1 MDCLD
6 DFYQL
11 DGLEVFNTGD
21 SFDMPIQLYDTATS
35 AAFEIPENA
44 TFAAQLND
52 QYGNMIAT
60 LSAIRVPDQLGYINV
75 SFSESTV
82 NWPAGIARTDI
93 KMRIGAVT
101 HTSYP
106 ITFKIRRSQTP

>member
-6 DFYQL
+6 DFDEL
-11 DGLEVFNTGD
+11 DIFNAGD
-21 SFDMPIQLYDTATS
+21 SFDMPIQLYDTETGT
-35 AAFEIPENA
+35 AFEIPENA

-101 HTSYP
+101 HTSDP